1 MTLPAWFDRT
11 QEEAH
16 HFNPAF
22 IGALTFEFVKAYE
35 RAKTA
40 PAAFPLPFCALTF
53 SLHSDSR
60 IVLPNTTRTGLYS
73 WIERTPEALVGYSER
88 ARNLA
93 PYLKEG
99 IRYAVLREAIIFD
112 DAGSI
117 GTGPKRASFTN
128 SALEAVTPEVRDIVK
143 SVRMVGK
150 WFAGAGEAQT
160 ILVSLGVR
168 L

>member
-1 MTLPAWFDRT
+1 MTLPAWIDRT

-35 RAKTA
+35 RTKNA
-40 PAAFPLPFCALTF
+40 PAAFPLPFCALTL
-53 SLHSDSR
+53 SLYPDSR
-60 IVLPNTTRTGLYS
+60 MVLPNTTKTVLYS

-88 ARNLA
+88 ARNLV

-99 IRYAVLREAIIFD
+99 IRYAALREAIVFD

-117 GTGPKRASFTN
+117 SSGPRKASFTN

-150 WFAGAGEAQT
+150 WFAGAGDAQT

-168 L
+168 V

>member
-1 MTLPAWFDRT
+1 MKLPAWTDRT

-22 IGALTFEFVKAYE
+22 IGALTFEFIKAYE
-35 RAKTA
+35 SAKRA
-40 PAAFPLPFCALTF
+40 PAPFPLTFCALPL
-53 SLHSDSR
+53 SLYPDSR
-60 IVLPNTTRTGLYS
+60 VRLPNTTRTGLYS

-88 ARNLA
+88 ARNLV

-99 IRYAVLREAIIFD
+99 VRYATLREAIVINT
-112 DAGSI
+112 AGGVS
-117 GTGPKRASFTN
+117 TGPKKASFST
-128 SALEAVTPEVRDIVK
+128 SALEAVSPDVRDIVK
-143 SVRMVGK
+143 SARMVGK

-160 ILVSLGVR
+160 ILASLGVR